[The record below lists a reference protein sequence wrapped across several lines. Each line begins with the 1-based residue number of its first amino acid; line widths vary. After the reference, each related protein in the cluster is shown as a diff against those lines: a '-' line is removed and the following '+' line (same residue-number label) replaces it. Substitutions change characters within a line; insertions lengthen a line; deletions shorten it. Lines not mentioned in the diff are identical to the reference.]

1 MPSRAIFIRKG
12 LAPAAHVTLAL
23 TLVLTLLWPPR
34 PALAVSADCPA
45 LFELYRACNAEG
57 LQSDSGRACLEAS
70 SEAMARA
77 LTKTARKSP
86 QTARALVEL
95 VCGTGCDDALTR
107 QPAASRQEFSEAFC
121 D

>member
-1 MPSRAIFIRKG
+1 MPSRSKPIRKG
-12 LAPAAHVTLAL
+12 LAPAAFLTLAL
-23 TLVLTLLWPPR
+23 ALALLCQPR

-57 LQSDSGRACLEAS
+57 FQADSSKACLEAS

-77 LTKTARKSP
+77 LSRTVRKSP

-107 QPAASRQEFSEAFC
+107 QPPATRQEFSEAFC

>member
-1 MPSRAIFIRKG
+1 MFFSSLLLSRRV
-12 LAPAAHVTLAL
+12 LPAVLLAL
-23 TLVLTLLWPPR
+23 VLLYPQGQ
-34 PALAVSADCPA
+34 ALAVSADCPA
-45 LFELYRACNAEG
+45 LFDLYRACNGEG
-57 LQSDSGRACLEAS
+57 VKADSSKACLDAS

-77 LTKTARKSP
+77 LAKTVRKSP

-107 QPAASRQEFSEAFC
+107 QPPATRLEFTEAFC

>member
-1 MPSRAIFIRKG
+1 MPSRSIFTRKG
-12 LAPAAHVTLAL
+12 LAPAALFTLAF
-23 TLVLTLLWPPR
+23 TLSLLCLPG

-57 LQSDSGRACLEAS
+57 QQTDHSKACLEAS

-77 LTKTARKSP
+77 LVKTVRKSP

-95 VCGTGCDDALTR
+95 VCNTGCDDALTR
-107 QPAASRQEFSEAFC
+107 QPPATRQEFSEAFC